1 MTGTVSIRI
10 ISFLLAFLWSAV
22 SIAVCQQPK
31 ARTAADSLPDAPSM
45 QNSELPASSQGHSTQ
60 VRSTQVH
67 LTQAPTLQSFQ
78 NTVGLPVTAL
88 PPTEWEPSPHFNF
101 GHFESSRPVANP
113 VTENEGS
120 GDPFTRYLSARPL
133 PGTASH
139 LSASDSFFGRIG
151 YAASS
156 IFVTHDAEG
165 ASKLNTRYLLA
176 VLTSAAAHSA
186 RTPYW
191 RRSVS
196 QPFSD
201 FGATIGNDAGVNVL
215 HAFEPGIRQ
224 TLKSHEPKFVTR
236 IEDHSNPSNA
246 RD

>member
-10 ISFLLAFLWSAV
+10 ISFLLTFLWSAV
-22 SIAVCQQPK
+22 SIAVCQQPE

-45 QNSELPASSQGHSTQ
+45 QSSELPTSSQGHSSQTFM
-60 VRSTQVH
+60 
-67 LTQAPTLQSFQ
+67 LQSFQ

-101 GHFESSRPVANP
+101 GHFESSRAANP
-113 VTENEGS
+113 VVENEGS

-201 FGATIGNDAGVNVL
+201 FGATIGNDAGVNVF